1 MTRYSK
7 IHIVVMLVTL
17 FFCTRLE
24 GQSESRKPMLISQT
38 EIIPYRLVPSQ
49 NPMYGCWLEIELIG
63 LPESILKDEEL
74 TETLYRLVVQKE
86 TGEIGFNQDEFK
98 WNGRNF
104 VLVKIQVP
112 SPYSVEPKYHEIE
125 VDPYE

>member
-7 IHIVVMLVTL
+7 IHLVVVLVTL

-74 TETLYRLVVQKE
+74 TESLYRLVVQKE

>member
-7 IHIVVMLVTL
+7 IHLVVVLVTL

-63 LPESILKDEEL
+63 LPESILKNEEL
-74 TETLYRLVVQKE
+74 TESLYRLVVQKE
-86 TGEIGFNQDEFK
+86 TGEIGFNQDEFR
-98 WNGRNF
+98 WNNRNF

>member
-7 IHIVVMLVTL
+7 IHIVVVLVTL

-24 GQSESRKPMLISQT
+24 GQSESRKPIISQT

-74 TETLYRLVVQKE
+74 TESLYRLVVQKE
-86 TGEIGFNQDEFK
+86 TGEIGFNQDEFR
-98 WNGRNF
+98 WNNRNF

>member
-7 IHIVVMLVTL
+7 IHLVVVLVTL

-24 GQSESRKPMLISQT
+24 GQSESRKPLLISQT

-63 LPESILKDEEL
+63 LPESILKNEEL
-74 TETLYRLVVQKE
+74 TESLYRLVVQKE

>member
-7 IHIVVMLVTL
+7 IHLVVVLVTL

-63 LPESILKDEEL
+63 LPESILKNEEL
-74 TETLYRLVVQKE
+74 TESLYRLVVQKE

-98 WNGRNF
+98 WNNRNF

>member
-7 IHIVVMLVTL
+7 IHIVVVLVTL

-63 LPESILKDEEL
+63 LPESILKNEEL
-74 TETLYRLVVQKE
+74 TETLYRLVVKKE

-98 WNGRNF
+98 WNNRNF

>member
-7 IHIVVMLVTL
+7 IHLVVMLVTFL
-17 FFCTRLE
+17 FCTRLE

-63 LPESILKDEEL
+63 LPESILKNEEL
-74 TETLYRLVVQKE
+74 TESLYRLVVQKE

>member
-7 IHIVVMLVTL
+7 IHIVVVLVTL

-86 TGEIGFNQDEFK
+86 TGEIGFNQDEFR
-98 WNGRNF
+98 WNNRNF

>member
-1 MTRYSK
+1 MTRYTK
-7 IHIVVMLVTL
+7 IHIVVVLVTL

-74 TETLYRLVVQKE
+74 TESLYRLVVQKE
-86 TGEIGFNQDEFK
+86 TGEIGFNQDEFR
-98 WNGRNF
+98 WNNRNF

>member
-1 MTRYSK
+1 M
-7 IHIVVMLVTL
+7 VVLVTL

-63 LPESILKDEEL
+63 LPESILKNEEL
-74 TETLYRLVVQKE
+74 TESLYRLVVQKE

>member
-7 IHIVVMLVTL
+7 IHLVVVLVTL

-63 LPESILKDEEL
+63 LPESILKNEDL
-74 TETLYRLVVQKE
+74 TESLYRLVVQKE

>member
-7 IHIVVMLVTL
+7 IHIVVVLVTL

-63 LPESILKDEEL
+63 LPESILKNEEL
-74 TETLYRLVVQKE
+74 TESLYRLVVQKE

>member
-7 IHIVVMLVTL
+7 IHLVVVLVTL

-63 LPESILKDEEL
+63 LPESILKNEEL

-86 TGEIGFNQDEFK
+86 TGEIGFNQDEFR
-98 WNGRNF
+98 WNNRNF

>member
-7 IHIVVMLVTL
+7 IHLVVVLVTL

-63 LPESILKDEEL
+63 LPESILKNEEL

>member
-7 IHIVVMLVTL
+7 IHIVVVLVTL

-63 LPESILKDEEL
+63 LPESILKNEEL
-74 TETLYRLVVQKE
+74 TESLYRLVVQKE
-86 TGEIGFNQDEFK
+86 TGEIGFNQDEFR
-98 WNGRNF
+98 WNNRNF

>member
-7 IHIVVMLVTL
+7 IHLVVVLVTL

-63 LPESILKDEEL
+63 LPESILKNEEL
-74 TETLYRLVVQKE
+74 TESLYRLVVQKE

-112 SPYSVEPKYHEIE
+112 SPYSVEPIYHEI
-125 VDPYE
+125 

>member
-74 TETLYRLVVQKE
+74 TESLYRLVVQKE

>member
-7 IHIVVMLVTL
+7 IHIVVVLVTL

>member
-7 IHIVVMLVTL
+7 IHIVVVLVTL

-63 LPESILKDEEL
+63 LPESILKNEEL
-74 TETLYRLVVQKE
+74 KETLYRLVVKKE
-86 TGEIGFNQDEFK
+86 TGEIGFNQDEFR
-98 WNGRNF
+98 WNNRNF

>member
-7 IHIVVMLVTL
+7 IHIVVVLVTL

-63 LPESILKDEEL
+63 LPESILKNEEL
-74 TETLYRLVVQKE
+74 TETLYRLVVKKE
-86 TGEIGFNQDEFK
+86 TGEIGFNQDEFR
-98 WNGRNF
+98 WNNRNF

>member
-1 MTRYSK
+1 
-7 IHIVVMLVTL
+7 
-17 FFCTRLE
+17 
-24 GQSESRKPMLISQT
+24 MLISQT

-63 LPESILKDEEL
+63 LPESILKNEEL
-74 TETLYRLVVQKE
+74 TESLYRLVVQKE

>member
-63 LPESILKDEEL
+63 LPESILKNEEL
-74 TETLYRLVVQKE
+74 TESLYRLVVQKE

>member
-7 IHIVVMLVTL
+7 IHLIVMLLTFL
-17 FFCTRLE
+17 FVNKLH
-24 GQSESRKPMLISQT
+24 GQTDIVQS

-63 LPESILKDEEL
+63 LPESVARNEEL
-74 TETLYRLVVQKE
+74 VESLYRLVVQKE
-86 TGEIGFNQDEFK
+86 TGEIGWSVDEVK
-98 WNGRNF
+98 WNGRQF

-112 SPYSVEPKYHEIE
+112 SPYTIQPKSEIHEIHVRE
-125 VDPYE
+125 DEE

>member
-7 IHIVVMLVTL
+7 IHIVVVLVTL

-63 LPESILKDEEL
+63 LPESILKDEEV

-86 TGEIGFNQDEFK
+86 TGEIGFNQDEFR
-98 WNGRNF
+98 WNNRNF

>member
-1 MTRYSK
+1 MTRYSR
-7 IHIVVMLVTL
+7 IHIVVVLVTL

-63 LPESILKDEEL
+63 LPESILKNEEL
-74 TETLYRLVVQKE
+74 TESLYRLVVQKE

>member
-7 IHIVVMLVTL
+7 IHIVVVLVTL

-24 GQSESRKPMLISQT
+24 GQSESRKPLLISQT

-63 LPESILKDEEL
+63 LPESILKNEEL
-74 TETLYRLVVQKE
+74 TESLYRLVVQKE
-86 TGEIGFNQDEFK
+86 TGEIGFNQDEFR
-98 WNGRNF
+98 WNNRNF

>member
-7 IHIVVMLVTL
+7 IHLVVVLVTL

-63 LPESILKDEEL
+63 LPESILKNEEL
-74 TETLYRLVVQKE
+74 TESLYRLVVQKE